1 MDREAFEE
9 LAIVTALTYRG
20 ARVFLFQNAKT
31 ESVDSDM
38 SVSVGD
44 LVMVKGVVEYDDNS
58 MEEIIQSAKIYK
70 KV

>member
-1 MDREAFEE
+1 MDREEFEE

-20 ARVFLFQNAKT
+20 AKVFLFQSVKT
-31 ESVDSDM
+31 ELVDSDI

-44 LVMVKGVVEYDDNS
+44 MVMVKGVVEFDDDT